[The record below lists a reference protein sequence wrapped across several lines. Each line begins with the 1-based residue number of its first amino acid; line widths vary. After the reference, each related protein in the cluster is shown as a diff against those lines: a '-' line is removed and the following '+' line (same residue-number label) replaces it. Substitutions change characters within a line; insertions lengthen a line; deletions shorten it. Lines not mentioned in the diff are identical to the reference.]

1 MRKKKK
7 KQTNSKKQL
16 VLLIVLIICGI
27 VTTYQT
33 TNSKE
38 KVTGTEQ
45 TETIVQNLPLNSD
58 IYIKQTTTPGTP
70 EILLQRTGYLVS
82 YNSNT
87 RIANWV
93 AWKLTPERLKENTER
108 INNFRPDPDLPKS
121 KAVTTQ
127 DYKGSGW
134 DRGHLCPAGD
144 NKWDREAM
152 IESFYMTNICP
163 QHHNLNRGDW
173 NELEQ
178 KCRKWVKK
186 TVVFTL

>member
-16 VLLIVLIICGI
+16 TLLIILIICGI
-27 VTTYQT
+27 ITTYQT

-38 KVTGTEQ
+38 KATGTEK

-93 AWKLTPERLKENTER
+93 AWKLTPERLKENTCLLYTSR
-108 INNFRPDPDLPKS
+108 C
-121 KAVTTQ
+121 V
-127 DYKGSGW
+127 
-134 DRGHLCPAGD
+134 
-144 NKWDREAM
+144 
-152 IESFYMTNICP
+152 
-163 QHHNLNRGDW
+163 
-173 NELEQ
+173 
-178 KCRKWVKK
+178 
-186 TVVFTL
+186 

>member
-27 VTTYQT
+27 VTAYQT

-38 KVTGTEQ
+38 KTAGPEQ
-45 TETIVQNLPLNSD
+45 TEVTVQSIPKNSD
-58 IYIKQTTTPGTP
+58 IYIKQTTAPSTP

-93 AWKLTPERLKENTER
+93 TWKLTPERLKENTER

-144 NKWDREAM
+144 NKWDR
-152 IESFYMTNICP
+152 
-163 QHHNLNRGDW
+163 
-173 NELEQ
+173 
-178 KCRKWVKK
+178 
-186 TVVFTL
+186 

>member
-1 MRKKKK
+1 MLLIVFIVCGILTAY
-7 KQTNSKKQL
+7 QTINSKKDA
-16 VLLIVLIICGI
+16 V
-27 VTTYQT
+27 
-33 TNSKE
+33 NSKPIE
-38 KVTGTEQ
+38 AVSQ
-45 TETIVQNLPLNSD
+45 SNLQNSD
-58 IYIKQTTTPGTP
+58 IYIKQTTAPATP

-108 INNFRPDPDLPKS
+108 INSFRPDPDLPKS

-144 NKWDREAM
+144 NKWSRQAM

-186 TVVFTL
+186 RQLPLHCSRPYLL

>member
-16 VLLIVLIICGI
+16 SFLIVLILCGI
-27 VTTYQT
+27 ITAYQT

-38 KVTGTEQ
+38 KTTAPEQ
-45 TETIVQNLPLNSD
+45 TEGTVQSAPQNSD
-58 IYIKQTTTPGTP
+58 IYIKQTTAPGTP

-82 YNSNT
+82 YNSNI

-127 DYKGSGW
+127 DYKGSGGTVGTFV
-134 DRGHLCPAGD
+134 RQVT
-144 NKWDREAM
+144 
-152 IESFYMTNICP
+152 TN
-163 QHHNLNRGDW
+163 GT
-173 NELEQ
+173 
-178 KCRKWVKK
+178 VKP
-186 TVVFTL
+186 